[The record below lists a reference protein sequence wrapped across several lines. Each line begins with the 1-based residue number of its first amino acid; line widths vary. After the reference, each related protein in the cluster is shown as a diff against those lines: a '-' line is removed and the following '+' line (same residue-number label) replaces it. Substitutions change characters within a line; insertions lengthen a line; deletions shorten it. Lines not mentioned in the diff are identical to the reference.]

1 MGCDIHLRIEKR
13 RRINPYPNDRHEW
26 YNVGI
31 YGEFSSRIY
40 GMFARMAKVRAYGDT
55 YKVQFE
61 PRGLPDD
68 MTDWATCESFYLHVT
83 DNEAAADW
91 GKNYCLKEKAEE

>member
-40 GMFARMAKVRAYGDT
+40 GMFARMAKLKHRNKKNEHYETFIFLDCCHRHNI
-55 YKVQFE
+55 
-61 PRGLPDD
+61 RGVMPC
-68 MTDWATCESFYLHVT
+68 ANVFYM
-83 DNEAAADW
+83 
-91 GKNYCLKEKAEE
+91 